1 MQLKSQQEKP
11 PRRVLVLAAF
21 SQTGQLRD
29 VVESVVSPLRAAAG
43 IELVER
49 VIEPAQKPPFPW
61 PFMEFFDAFPE
72 AVHEVAPALVPL
84 PEAGGG
90 PFDLVVL
97 AYQVWFLSPAPAMT
111 AFLQSDRARAW
122 IAGAPVMTVVACR
135 NMWLMAQ
142 ERMRARIRDLGG
154 HLVDH
159 VALTDSAPSAATFVS
174 TPAWLLTGTRGPFLR
189 GLVPAAGISTATIAA
204 ASRFGRALAAALPT
218 RSRSDQGPMLAG
230 LGAVRINERLIAS
243 ERIARRSFLL
253 WGALLRK
260 SGPPGA
266 FPRRCLLAAYILFLV
281 SLIGTVVPVSA
292 LIKRLAA
299 PLFRR
304 QTALQKAYYAAPS
317 GEGVAHM
324 SPAV

>member
-11 PRRVLVLAAF
+11 LRRVLVVAAF

-29 VVESVVSPLRAAAG
+29 VVESMVSPLRAAAG

-61 PFMEFFDAFPE
+61 PFMQFFDTFPE
-72 AVHEVAPALVPL
+72 SVHEVAPTLVPL
-84 PEAGGG
+84 PEDDGG

-111 AFLQSDRARAW
+111 SFLQSDQARAW
-122 IAGAPVMTVVACR
+122 ISGAPVVTVVACR

-142 ERMRARIRDLGG
+142 ERMRARIRELGG

-159 VALTDSAPSAATFVS
+159 VALTDSAHSAATFIS
-174 TPAWLLTGTRGPFLR
+174 TPAWLLTGNKGPFLG
-189 GLVPAAGISTATIAA
+189 GLVPAAGIPAATIAA
-204 ASRFGRALAAALPT
+204 AARFGRAWADALPT
-218 RSRSDQGPMLAG
+218 RSRSDQRSMLAG
-230 LGAVRINERLIAS
+230 LGAVRVNERLVAS
-243 ERIARRSFLL
+243 EKIARRSFLL

-260 SGPPGA
+260 AGGPGA
-266 FPRRCLLAAYILFLV
+266 FPRRCLLVAYIVFLV
-281 SLIGTVVPVSA
+281 SLICTVVPASA

-304 QTALQKAYYAAPS
+304 RTALQKAYYAAPS
-317 GEGVAHM
+317 GEGVERM
-324 SPAV
+324 PQVV